1 MPIAKCF
8 LSLGLL
14 CGSAGTLADDVDD
27 KANLD
32 RVTITVGRGQLRSV
46 HGLERSEFANAITG
60 TSPLATLARLPG
72 AHFQAADGLGNY
84 EWSARF
90 AMRGFSQSQLGFTL
104 DDVPLGDM
112 SYGNHNGLHI
122 SRAIASENLARAS
135 LSQGAG
141 ALDTASTSNLGGTV
155 QFYSLDPAKAQGLRL
170 QQTLGSDARQRL
182 HARFDSGEQRWGA
195 ATLSLTQHRGDK
207 WKGEGEQR
215 QRQWN
220 LKWVKQWE
228 GHRASAFL
236 NTSDREEVDYQD
248 FSLNMLN
255 RLGDRWDN
263 FYPDFDAALN
273 ASRQLCGNGGSPYVT
288 RCDDAYYAG
297 AGLRRDRLAG
307 ASLDLQLSPSLLWRN
322 TVYRHRN
329 DGRGLW
335 FTPYTASPDGT
346 PISVRTTEYGIA
358 RQGWVASAEWEHGA
372 HKLKAGL
379 WLERNHFDQAR
390 RFYAVS
396 PQAIPDLYR
405 FPSQAFRTDWD
416 FDFDTDTR
424 QFSLSD
430 TWTLSPELSLG
441 LGFKT
446 LHVTTDAQ
454 LTFGSNRPEGRIA
467 SRKPFLPQLGAA
479 YQLSAFSEL
488 FVSLAR
494 NARAFQAAAAGTTP
508 FATTAAGFEAI
519 KNRLA
524 PETSDSLEQGWR
536 GVGPRHQASLVAY
549 AVHFRDRLL
558 SVQSGS
564 AIEGNPSVL
573 SNVGDVRTV
582 GLEAALSHRL
592 ARGWTAYVSASLLR
606 STYQDDVLSGST
618 LIPTRGKRVVDT
630 PAQMLKA
637 SLGYDDGPWSA
648 GLSVEALSRR
658 YYSYVNDASVP
669 GHALLHAQA
678 SVRLGAL
685 GPLQDARLQ
694 FAVHNLGQRRYIA
707 TLGSN
712 GFVNSDPN
720 GLAQTLLPGAP
731 RQLSLTFSARL

>member
-8 LSLGLL
+8 LGLSLL

-46 HGLERSEFANAITG
+46 HGLERSEFANAIAG

-358 RQGWVASAEWEHGA
+358 RQGWVASAEWELGA

-390 RFYAVS
+390 RFLRRVTPGHPGPVS
-396 PQAIPDLYR
+396 LPQPGLPDG
-405 FPSQAFRTDWD
+405 
-416 FDFDTDTR
+416 
-424 QFSLSD
+424 
-430 TWTLSPELSLG
+430 LG
-441 LGFKT
+441 LRFRHRHPPVLAVRHLDPEPGAQPRFGLQDPARHHRRPVDLWQQPAGRSDRLAQALAAAVGRRLPTQRVLGVVRFAGAQCPGLSGRCGGHHALCHHGGGFRS
-446 LHVTTDAQ
+446 HQ
-454 LTFGSNRPEGRIA
+454 
-467 SRKPFLPQLGAA
+467 KPPGPGNIGQHRTG
-479 YQLSAFSEL
+479 
-488 FVSLAR
+488 LAR
-494 NARAFQAAAAGTTP
+494 RRP
-508 FATTAAGFEAI
+508 SPPGF
-519 KNRLA
+519 
-524 PETSDSLEQGWR
+524 PG
-536 GVGPRHQASLVAY
+536 
-549 AVHFRDRLL
+549 
-558 SVQSGS
+558 
-564 AIEGNPSVL
+564 
-573 SNVGDVRTV
+573 
-582 GLEAALSHRL
+582 GLRRALS
-592 ARGWTAYVSASLLR
+592 
-606 STYQDDVLSGST
+606 
-618 LIPTRGKRVVDT
+618 
-630 PAQMLKA
+630 
-637 SLGYDDGPWSA
+637 
-648 GLSVEALSRR
+648 
-658 YYSYVNDASVP
+658 
-669 GHALLHAQA
+669 
-678 SVRLGAL
+678 
-685 GPLQDARLQ
+685 
-694 FAVHNLGQRRYIA
+694 
-707 TLGSN
+707 
-712 GFVNSDPN
+712 
-720 GLAQTLLPGAP
+720 
-731 RQLSLTFSARL
+731 